1 MAILSSLTKLILV
14 PEFRT
19 PPPFFSQH
27 TINDKCN
34 HFQMEHS
41 KIRIWTFDFLKYF
54 SCKPQLNQD
63 FPAQTLKRK

>member
-14 PEFRT
+14 PELRT
-19 PPPFFSQH
+19 PPPPFFFQH

-41 KIRIWTFDFLKYF
+41 TIKIWTLIKTF